1 MLAECHNSCMW
12 RQMCGITCNYTGVC
26 LVIKVITSLETQSS
40 IETAARLPLTLLE
53 LGFHPASSK
62 SIAVGE
68 CN

>member
-1 MLAECHNSCMW
+1 
-12 RQMCGITCNYTGVC
+12 MCGITCNYTGVC

-40 IETAARLPLTLLE
+40 IETVARLPLTLLE